1 MGTGVAK
8 WRYCNAKEKRTAQ
21 FFERKNFLSFPSLE
35 RVKPV
40 FLVPTER
47 IRTQSKFAALIREGG
62 GGGPAPSPLPLL
74 SSQTHPSLSFPLS
87 SFLPQ
92 RGRASGL
99 RQRERDLSPLLTF
112 SLETFLPSSSS
123 HSSSSSSFLQDL
135 FSSFLLTPLFFLS
148 LGGWERAAESSQPAL
163 REEITD

>member
-47 IRTQSKFAALIREGG
+47 NRTQSKFAALIRLGG
-62 GGGPAPSPLPLL
+62 GEDPPPSPLPLL
-74 SSQTHPSLSFPLS
+74 SSHAHPSLSFPLS

-99 RQRERDLSPLLTF
+99 RQRERERDLSPLLTF
-112 SLETFLPSSSS
+112 SLETFLP
-123 HSSSSSSFLQDL
+123 FPPP
-135 FSSFLLTPLFFLS
+135 TPLLPPLFYKTFSLLSSLLLLFFFLS
-148 LGGWERAAESSQPAL
+148 LGGWVGESCG
-163 REEITD
+163 E